1 MEQQQG
7 WGGAWAKKKT
17 GWRENGGQVPRI
29 MCHLRPK
36 NMWPHVILTCP
47 PPKAKKPPA
56 GCIFPGACP
65 CSLRRAKLSLVAHSK
80 KLQHSLAGR
89 VLRRCKAMI
98 RTAQQLCQ
106 SPTPSTRDTHKQKK
120 RQRLGIV
127 IMAESMTKTRP
138 KNSVSVTHVTLV
150 MDGDYCHLV
159 GFSPSRRKIQI
170 GLSLFCVQQKTER
183 NSVAADGKLV
193 ARRANSLVNCRH
205 WPGRLA
211 KAGKPPLLGVAS
223 L

>member
-1 MEQQQG
+1 MTKHLPFHPQEGPCLFHCCCNSKRAASWSSSRDGEEHGQ
-7 WGGAWAKKKT
+7 KKKT

-138 KNSVSVTHVTLV
+138 KNSSAKNSNWALV
-150 MDGDYCHLV
+150 VLCSAENRKEFGR
-159 GFSPSRRKIQI
+159 SRRKAR
-170 GLSLFCVQQKTER
+170 GATGELSC
-183 NSVAADGKLV
+183 KL
-193 ARRANSLVNCRH
+193 
-205 WPGRLA
+205 
-211 KAGKPPLLGVAS
+211 
-223 L
+223 